1 MVELKQISSILRDKS
16 NTALSMTLTQKKK
29 LADEIRDLWDTR
41 WLLCSMES
49 QAAITVTGS

>member
-1 MVELKQISSILRDKS
+1 MVELKQIDPVLHYKS
-16 NTALSMTLTQKKK
+16 NSALSMTLAQKKK

-41 WLLCSMES
+41 WLLCSMET